1 MMKGAKAL
9 PNETR
14 RTRAFTL
21 VELMVVVAI
30 IGILAAI
37 AIPLYANVQAR
48 ARIAKAQ
55 ADARSIASAASL
67 YSAHMGSLPPPG
79 TLEWLTQVA
88 TNNGLTA
95 GPFMNSIPVPPAGGS
110 PQWSSAYIYAVA
122 GDSFSVTASGDGTTV
137 RVP

>member
-1 MMKGAKAL
+1 MSNAWSRSRGVMR
-9 PNETR
+9 PR
-14 RTRAFTL
+14 RGFTL

-55 ADARSIASAASL
+55 ADARAIASAVSM
-67 YSAHMGSLPPPG
+67 YSAHMGSLPPSG
-79 TLEWLTQVA
+79 QLAWLTQVA
-88 TNNGLTA
+88 TNGLSQTA
-95 GPFMNSIPVPPAGGS
+95 GPFLNSVPS
-110 PQWSSAYIYAVA
+110 VPQGWDTYSYVVSGNTFTITAI
-122 GDSFSVTASGDGTTV
+122 GDQTTV

>member
-1 MMKGAKAL
+1 MSNVGKG
-9 PNETR
+9 TR
-14 RTRAFTL
+14 KVMRSRRGFTL

-55 ADARSIASAASL
+55 ADARSIASAVSM
-67 YSAHMGSLPPPG
+67 YSAHMGSLPPSG
-79 TLEWLTQVA
+79 QLTWLTQVA
-88 TNNGLTA
+88 TNGLSQTA
-95 GPFMNSIPVPPAGGS
+95 GPFLNSVPTVPPGWDTYS
-110 PQWSSAYIYAVA
+110 YV
-122 GDSFSVTASGDGTTV
+122 VSGDTFTITAIGDQTTV